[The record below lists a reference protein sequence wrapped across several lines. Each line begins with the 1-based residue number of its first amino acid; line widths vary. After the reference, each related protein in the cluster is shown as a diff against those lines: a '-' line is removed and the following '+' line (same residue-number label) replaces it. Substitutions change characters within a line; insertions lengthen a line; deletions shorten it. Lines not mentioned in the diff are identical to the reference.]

1 MYVRCNVIQC
11 AQTQQMY
18 SKLLLQWEKRE
29 QSGHDMHIR
38 ADTAIAALP
47 FKLPKHIS
55 ISMLHL
61 DDGY

>member
-1 MYVRCNVIQC
+1 
-11 AQTQQMY
+11 MY

-29 QSGHDMHIR
+29 QSGHDMQIR
-38 ADTAIAALP
+38 ADTATAALP

-55 ISMLHL
+55 ISMLHM